1 MVVRLWCFRLVRD
14 YITVTIYTQNYRS
27 LAVTKQT
34 EVNILTEILHLAP
47 LAQMAKAFGFI
58 I

>member
-1 MVVRLWCFRLVRD
+1 MVVRLWFFRLVRD

-34 EVNILTEILHLAP
+34 QVNILTEILHLAS
-47 LAQMAKAFGFI
+47 LAQMAKASGFI